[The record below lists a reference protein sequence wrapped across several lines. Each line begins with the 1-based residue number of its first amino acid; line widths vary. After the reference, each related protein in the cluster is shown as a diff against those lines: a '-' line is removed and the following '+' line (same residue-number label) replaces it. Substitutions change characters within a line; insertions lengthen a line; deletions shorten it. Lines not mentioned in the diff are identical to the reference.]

1 MIPPELLAEEI
12 DIEFKFLDDTSNDIT
27 ELIAL
32 VSDNEPNNIEK
43 AAATQYLSQ
52 FYNGMENIL
61 KRIIKYKNIKLP
73 ISESWHS
80 DLLQM
85 FDKNN
90 PSAKISLFNDEIIE
104 TLNAYRKIRHVV
116 RQGYSFQLD
125 WQKLS
130 IALNE
135 LPLLL
140 SRFQKII
147 KDYTSSI

>member
-1 MIPPELLAEEI
+1 MIPLELLAEEI
-12 DIEFKFLDDTSNDIT
+12 DIEFKFLDDTAKDT
-27 ELIAL
+27 RELIAQ
-32 VSDNEPNNIEK
+32 VSDKEPNNIEK

-52 FYNGMENIL
+52 FYNGIENIL

-73 ISESWHS
+73 KTESWHS

-90 PSAKISLFNDEIIE
+90 PNAKISLFNDEIIE

-130 IALNE
+130 IALTE
-135 LPLLL
+135 LPHFL
-140 SRFQKII
+140 SLFQKII
-147 KDYTSSI
+147 KDYISSI